1 MLAAVDPASH
11 SLTQTAFQILVAS
24 SAQILARDEGDV
36 WDSGRQM
43 NPVYTGI
50 SFAGAE
56 LQSHTRYFWKVRV
69 WDQDGKPSAW
79 SAPTFWITG
88 LLHAAD
94 WKTTWIA
101 AEADGPLA
109 PQAREHEGAM
119 TERAAALPI
128 FRYDFAIAK
137 PVRQAIVYVSG
148 LGQYEL
154 RLNGASVTTSVLNPG
169 WTQYR
174 KAVLYN
180 TRDVTALLHAGR
192 NAFGVLLGN
201 GMYNVPGVR
210 GRYTKFIGSF
220 GQPKMI
226 LQMVV
231 QYADG
236 TQATIV
242 SNREWRT
249 ISGPVVFS
257 SIYGG
262 EDYDA
267 RKEPAG
273 WDRPGFDD
281 QGWTNAL
288 EVRGPDGE
296 ADPGGELRAQRTPPI
311 EVARRFDPVRIT
323 HPRAGVT
330 VYDLG
335 QNFAGWPVI
344 AVRGHAGDRIRML
357 PGELLDGNGLVTQAS
372 GGGGPDDA
380 TLFTYTLSG
389 HGVERWHPAFAY
401 YGFRYVQVEATG
413 AERARPPVIVRL
425 EGDFLHAAA
434 AQDGTF
440 ATSERLLSRIHGLID
455 MAILSNMM
463 SVLTDCPTREKLG
476 WLEQTHLA
484 ATSVMMNY
492 DVVQL
497 YEKMAGDMADS
508 QLPDGL
514 VPAIA
519 PEYVAFV
526 DRNGVSTD
534 FRDSPEWGSA
544 IVLSPWAAY
553 QTYGD
558 RRVLSDH
565 YAQMQRYV
573 DYLATKARDGIISYG
588 LGDWF
593 DIGPGDPGES
603 QLTSK
608 GITATAIYYQ
618 DLTTLV
624 SIAQVLGRD
633 EDSHEYLSKAQ
644 EVRTAFNGRYF
655 HPETNQY
662 DRDSQTADAMPLA
675 LGMVSED
682 RREAVLANLV
692 ADIREHNNHV
702 TAGDVG
708 FHYVVRA
715 LTDGDRSDVLLDM
728 LLRTDAPSYGS
739 QLARGATT
747 LTEAWD
753 GNPAESQD
761 HLMLGHAEE
770 WFYRGLAGIDI
781 DLVRPSGQQIRIAPA
796 ILDGVPGVS
805 AKYDS
810 VLGPISVRWEHG
822 GSSVSIS
829 VEIPAGARAMLQ
841 LPVRAGRSLMED
853 GKVIA
858 GGGTYKVEL
867 GSGVYRYTE
876 R

>member
-1 MLAAVDPASH
+1 MSPA
-11 SLTQTAFQILVAS
+11 
-24 SAQILARDEGDV
+24 
-36 WDSGRQM
+36 
-43 NPVYTGI
+43 YTGI
-50 SFAGAE
+50 PFAGAE

-69 WDQDGKPSAW
+69 WDQDGRPSAW
-79 SAPTFWITG
+79 SAPSFWITG

-94 WKTTWIA
+94 WKAAWIA
-101 AEADGPLA
+101 AEPDGTRA

-119 TERAAALPI
+119 TDRAPVLPI
-128 FRYDFAIAK
+128 FRYEFTLSK

-154 RLNGASVTTSVLNPG
+154 RLNGGPVTTSVLNPG

-174 KAVLYN
+174 KTVLYN
-180 TRDVTALLHAGR
+180 TRDVTDLLHPGH
-192 NAFGVLLGN
+192 NAFAVLPGN
-201 GMYNVPGVR
+201 GMYNVPGIR

-226 LQMVV
+226 LQMQVL
-231 QYADG
+231 YADG

-242 SNREWRT
+242 SNRDWKT
-249 ISGPVVFS
+249 ISGPIVFS

-281 QGWTNAL
+281 GGWANAAA
-288 EVRGPDGE
+288 VRGPDGE
-296 ADPGGELRAQRTPPI
+296 ADPGSELRAQMTPPI
-311 EVARRFDPVRIT
+311 EITRSFHPVRVM
-323 HPRAGVT
+323 HPRAGVA

-344 AVRGHAGDRIRML
+344 AVRGHAGDRVRML
-357 PGELLDGNGLVTQAS
+357 PGELLDSHGFVTQAS
-372 GGGGPDDA
+372 GGGGPDEA

-389 HGVERWHPAFAY
+389 RGVERWHPAFTY
-401 YGFRYVQVEATG
+401 YGFRYVQVEVSGVAKDQ
-413 AERARPPVIVRL
+413 PPAIVQL

-434 AQDGTF
+434 PQDGTF
-440 ATSERLLSRIHGLID
+440 TTPQRLLSQIHRLID

-492 DVVQL
+492 DVVHL

-544 IVLSPWAAY
+544 MILSPWAAY

-558 RRVLSDH
+558 RRILADH
-565 YAQMQRYV
+565 YAQMQRYAE
-573 DYLATKARDGIISYG
+573 YLASKAHDGIISYG

-618 DLTTLV
+618 DLITLA
-624 SIAQVLGRD
+624 SIAEVLGRG
-633 EDSHEYLSKAQ
+633 ENSYEYTAKAE
-644 EVRTAFNGRYF
+644 EVRTAFNSRYF

-662 DRDSQTADAMPLA
+662 DRGSQTADAMPLA
-675 LGMVSED
+675 LGMVPED
-682 RREAVLANLV
+682 RRAAVLANLV
-692 ADIREHNNHV
+692 ADIRGHNNHV

-715 LTDGDRSDVLLDM
+715 LTDGGRSDVLLDM

-770 WFYRGLAGIDI
+770 WFYRGLGGIDV
-781 DLVRPSGQQIRIAPA
+781 DLARPAAQQIRIAPA
-796 ILDGVPGVS
+796 ILDGVPGMS

-810 VLGPISVRWEHG
+810 VLGPISVRWEHE
-822 GSSVSIS
+822 GSSVSIF
-829 VEIPAGARAMLQ
+829 VEVPAGARAMLQ
-841 LPVRAGRSLMED
+841 LSVTPGRSLIEN
-853 GKVIA
+853 GKVISA
-858 GGGTYKVEL
+858 SGTWHAEL
-867 GSGVYRYTE
+867 GSGIYRYVE